1 MVELAYGI
9 IIFGFLFLGV
19 KLWMKLRE
27 IASWKSEEPPER
39 MRPSDSIPREL
50 LDLTIEDSKNELG
63 SLDGIDEKK
72 SDQK

>member
-1 MVELAYGI
+1 MIQLALGI
-9 IIFGFLFLGV
+9 IIFGFLFLGI

-27 IASWKSEEPPER
+27 IASWKSEETPEHR
-39 MRPSDSIPREL
+39 RRSDSVPREL

-63 SLDGIDEKK
+63 SLDGIDEEK